1 MRNGSHTQTGNKP
14 QIKNTMATRA
24 TYSITNNMGVTAH
37 LYIHWDGY
45 ETGAA
50 AYFYAALT
58 NAAAAAGNGGFA
70 EQILRAI
77 PGAELTSRPE
87 QHGDTEF
94 HYDISSDMS
103 LKAYAIR
110 RDEDG
115 TRKKVPVFVGD
126 IYSFINR
133 YNDQIDDFKPFK
145 PVMKK
150 YSTKSIWMN
159 SVTALNTLESRYGEL
174 CHLRTWSKNANN
186 RGSGNWNSSA
196 QGFRDIVSAFPEL
209 MTEEI
214 EGLLA

>member
-1 MRNGSHTQTGNKP
+1 
-14 QIKNTMATRA
+14 MATRA
-24 TYSITNNMGVTAH
+24 TYSITNNMGITAH

-58 NAAAAAGNGGFA
+58 NAAASAGNGGFA

-77 PGAELTSRPE
+77 PGAELTSHPD

-103 LKAYAIR
+103 LKAFAIR
-110 RDEDG
+110 RQENN

-133 YNDQIDDFKPFK
+133 YNDQIEDFKPFK
-145 PVMKK
+145 PVTAK
-150 YSTKSIWMN
+150 YSTKSTWLN
-159 SVTALNTLESRYGEL
+159 SVTAQITLESRYGDL
-174 CHLRTWSKNANN
+174 THLRTWSKSADN
-186 RGSGNWNSSA
+186 RGSGNWNSCA
-196 QGFRDIVSAFPEL
+196 EGLKNIVIAFPEL
-209 MTEEI
+209 ITEEI
-214 EGLLA
+214 QGLLA